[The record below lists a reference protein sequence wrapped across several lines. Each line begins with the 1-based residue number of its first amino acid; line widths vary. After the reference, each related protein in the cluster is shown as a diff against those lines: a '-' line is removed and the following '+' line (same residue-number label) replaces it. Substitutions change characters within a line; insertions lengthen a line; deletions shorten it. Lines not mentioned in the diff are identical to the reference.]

1 MNFARLQAVYK
12 SFGMEKIQVKVGQ
25 LLEIHETIGE
35 GDNKRTRK
43 FKCLVYGVNNPSHPN
58 GTFLVRGVTS
68 WIVVEKIYP
77 LCFEKFAKVILL
89 DEFKVRRAK
98 LYFLRDKVGKD
109 ARLKSIIT
117 SDRRNTDLLTLKIV
131 HTDANNEV
139 APELIDVVEEVT
151 SQVSSEEAPSETNN

>member
-43 FKCLVYGVNNPSHPN
+43 FKCLVYAVNNPSHPN

-68 WIVVEKIYP
+68 
-77 LCFEKFAKVILL
+77 
-89 DEFKVRRAK
+89 
-98 LYFLRDKVGKD
+98 
-109 ARLKSIIT
+109 
-117 SDRRNTDLLTLKIV
+117 
-131 HTDANNEV
+131 
-139 APELIDVVEEVT
+139 
-151 SQVSSEEAPSETNN
+151 